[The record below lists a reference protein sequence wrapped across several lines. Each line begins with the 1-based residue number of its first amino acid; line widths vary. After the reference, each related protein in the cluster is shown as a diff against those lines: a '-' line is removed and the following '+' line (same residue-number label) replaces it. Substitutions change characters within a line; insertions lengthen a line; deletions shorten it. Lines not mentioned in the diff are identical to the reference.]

1 MIAKRII
8 SRRILPKTLVF
19 PIVIVVHLLSRPVVA
34 LYSEMVVALG
44 SKTRLSGTGLKKSL
58 GKSYAGGNS
67 GTVHF
72 GNGDPGIFADICLL
86 RRTDVRKRRRGTKEG
101 KNKAYEYISLHIS
114 VNTNVGALASGRRR
128 KISQS

>member
-1 MIAKRII
+1 
-8 SRRILPKTLVF
+8 
-19 PIVIVVHLLSRPVVA
+19 
-34 LYSEMVVALG
+34 MVVALG

-58 GKSYAGGNS
+58 GEGYAGGNS
-67 GTVHF
+67 GTIHF

-86 RRTDVRKRRRGTKEG
+86 RRTNVGERRRRTKEN